1 MKVAI
6 YEDNSAEQKG
16 SDYLKYT
23 QLQNKLTFTNQ
34 EIEELKK
41 DLHYQEIYTKIT
53 ESQLEDVKH
62 NMSEDQKK

>member
-6 YEDNSAEQKG
+6 YEDNSAEQNG

-23 QLQNKLTFTNQ
+23 QFQNKLTFTNQ

-53 ESQLEDVKH
+53 ES
-62 NMSEDQKK
+62 